1 MPRKYSAR
9 FEASRHEGSASSEA
23 HGIVACLW
31 APMKVLL
38 IAESA
43 NPEWT
48 SVPLIGWSLSTAL
61 AKICDAHIVTQVR
74 NRDAFVR
81 AGQREGVDFTA
92 IDTERLERP
101 MWKLAT
107 VLRGGSGLG
116 WTTQT
121 ALSAISYPYFERL
134 VWQRFGPE
142 IQARRYDVVHRI
154 TPLTPIAPSSLSP
167 RCAKAGVP
175 FVLGPLNG
183 GVPWPKGFD
192 AVCPPDSLTPR
203 CPMSVC

>member
-1 MPRKYSAR
+1 MRA
-9 FEASRHEGSASSEA
+9 
-23 HGIVACLW
+23 
-31 APMKVLL
+31 LL
-38 IAESA
+38 IAEAA
-43 NPEWT
+43 NPEWA

-61 AKICDAHIVTQVR
+61 ARACDAHIVTQVR

-81 AGQREGVDFTA
+81 AGLREDVDFTS

-101 MWKLAT
+101 LWKLAT
-107 VLRGGSGLG
+107 WLRGGTTVG

-134 VWQRFGPE
+134 VWQRFGDD
-142 IQARRYDVVHRI
+142 IAAHRFDVVHRI
-154 TPLTPIAPSSLSP
+154 TPLTPTAPSSLSP

-183 GVPWPKGFD
+183 GVLWPKGFD
-192 AVCPPDSLTPR
+192 ASRRKEREWLSYVRGAHRWLRQCWWAGR
-203 CPMSVC
+203 G